1 MADVNEFSSHVSK
14 TWHEDMSQEQ
24 NFKDRYSVSLEG
36 RVEELSLDNVV
47 APHLDSS
54 NMEEAT
60 KTMLDR
66 DYVANVYLVL
76 CYRTFHQF

>member
-14 TWHEDMSQEQ
+14 TWHEDTPLE
-24 NFKDRYSVSLEG
+24 NVKDRYSVNLEG
-36 RVEELSLDNVV
+36 PVVELSLDNVV
-47 APHLDSS
+47 APHLDSF

-66 DYVANVYLVL
+66 TYVANVYLVL